1 MALPGRLR
9 ERMGALAERDAR
21 ASALVHDR
29 TYRASVAAALGLAV
43 NATYAAGN
51 LALGVAGASAWLV
64 TWGCYYAALAAM
76 LLSGVLIIALFNYYS
91 SVVREE
97 PFLRN
102 FGRMAAISL
111 GVAALSFGI
120 GYLVRSVFGIEV

>member
-64 TWGCYYAALAAM
+64 TWGCYYAALAATR
-76 LLSGVLIIALFNYYS
+76 LLAVRGGSRTLPQPPSAAHGPCGTWAERSSGS
-91 SVVREE
+91 
-97 PFLRN
+97 PWC
-102 FGRMAAISL
+102 
-111 GVAALSFGI
+111 
-120 GYLVRSVFGIEV
+120 